1 MEVTGAGLASRSEG
15 TQSPICPQKDI
26 GTPATGPLT
35 MLQPSCLATKRKP
48 TQQPDTTGGPSAW
61 IQPDP
66 RVWTTASMEEEEGE
80 GRCRTQLSLTPGL
93 TPHNTKSCLLPDLLC
108 LWDSAEG

>member
-48 TQQPDTTGGPSAW
+48 TQQPDTIPAKTHVSW
-61 IQPDP
+61 VQ
-66 RVWTTASMEEEEGE
+66 
-80 GRCRTQLSLTPGL
+80 
-93 TPHNTKSCLLPDLLC
+93 NLL
-108 LWDSAEG
+108 